1 MNALKES
8 NLRGCFLLTMNLV
21 FYIINVI
28 EGENME
34 KSKLISSKIE
44 SNELIGYLKYA
55 GEMDNISRRLTMRYE
70 TMDDFSEA
78 YNNKILNEIKYCY
91 KCFIICYYKSEYICT
106 IYGTASSNLN
116 HRPGSC
122 IKVVNMPEE
131 DEIEKVI
138 TDSIVARRV
147 IIKDL
152 KITQEK
158 YNEFCNNT
166 LDLKIL
172 DEKRKIESISRDI
185 KGYRNS
191 IKKLETEKALH
202 KIALDNLVL
211 QRDGIKAK
219 GKTKKLKNNN
229 EK

>member
-1 MNALKES
+1 MN
-8 NLRGCFLLTMNLV
+8 FV

-34 KSKLISSKIE
+34 KSKLISSRIE
-44 SNELIGYLKYA
+44 SDELIGYLKYA
-55 GEMDNISRRLTMRYE
+55 DEIGNVSRRLTMKYE
-70 TMDDFSEA
+70 TENGFDYAHRDTLF
-78 YNNKILNEIKYCY
+78 NETRYYY
-91 KCFIICYYKSEYICT
+91 KCNIVCYYKNDYICT
-106 IYGTASSNLN
+106 ISGTANSNLN
-116 HRPGSC
+116 HRPGS
-122 IKVVNMPEE
+122 VVKIVDMPEE
-131 DEIEKVI
+131 SEIENMIINSAAIRK
-138 TDSIVARRV
+138 A

-172 DEKRKIESISRDI
+172 DEKRRIESISRDI
-185 KGYRNS
+185 KAHRNS
-191 IKKLETEKALH
+191 IKKLETKKALH

-211 QRDGIKAK
+211 QKDGIKAK

-229 EK
+229 GSNL